1 MAQRRP
7 RIHLMAVDRHIIK
20 RRAPYRAV
28 LCLGSACLIGG
39 TAWCGQSA
47 ADPANATPKA
57 VPAAPAKAK
66 PKPLVK
72 GTAKAVRHTTYRPT
86 RFSRRAELHYGLIW
100 GVDSLN
106 VKWVESGE
114 LIRFNYRVVDAER
127 AQALNDKKSEP
138 SLIDPQAGVSLVIPQ
153 MENVGTLR
161 QSMDAEEGNSYW
173 MTFSNKG
180 RLVKRGD
187 HVNIVIGQFRADGL
201 VVD

>member
-1 MAQRRP
+1 M
-7 RIHLMAVDRHIIK
+7 K
-20 RRAPYRAV
+20 RGAPYRAV

-39 TAWCGQSA
+39 TAWADQPA
-47 ADPANATPKA
+47 ADPAKATADQTKA

-66 PKPLVK
+66 PKPPVK
-72 GTAKAVRHTTYRPT
+72 HTAKAVRHTTYRPT